1 MNIDLL
7 WYLMV
12 IAMHTRD
19 NVTMCTQTN
28 KEYDCK
34 EKFMLVLHTKSS
46 SKWLF
51 NTWENSSVD
60 EYDTFLRRLVM
71 QIKKFK
77 VITMGWYPD
86 KLSVLSNKKILGHLK
101 YTASLRI
108 MWLLII
114 GQITLVFLVGAKTLW
129 QYWCCQNKSTCSWR
143 LVLRFTG
150 IIVYSVLY
158 GYWTVYHFR

>member
-12 IAMHTRD
+12 MAMHTRD

-60 EYDTFLRRLVM
+60 KYDTFSVE
-71 QIKKFK
+71 QI
-77 VITMGWYPD
+77 GYA
-86 KLSVLSNKKILGHLK
+86 NKEI
-101 YTASLRI
+101 
-108 MWLLII
+108 
-114 GQITLVFLVGAKTLW
+114 
-129 QYWCCQNKSTCSWR
+129 
-143 LVLRFTG
+143 
-150 IIVYSVLY
+150 
-158 GYWTVYHFR
+158 

>member
-1 MNIDLL
+1 MVDKKNMNIDLL

-12 IAMHTRD
+12 MAMNTRD

-60 EYDTFLRRLVM
+60 EYDTFFRRLVM
-71 QIKKFK
+71 QIRKFK
-77 VITMGWYPD
+77 IITMGWYLD
-86 KLSVLSNKKILGHLK
+86 KLSVLSNKEILGNLK
-101 YTASLRI
+101 YTASLKI
-108 MWLLII
+108 IWL
-114 GQITLVFLVGAKTLW
+114 FK
-129 QYWCCQNKSTCSWR
+129 CSW
-143 LVLRFTG
+143 LVE
-150 IIVYSVLY
+150 
-158 GYWTVYHFR
+158 